1 MPEEKKKVDSTT
13 TFKDTLAGK
22 LKEIDTSTREV
33 RKQRR
38 ANNAAERQVKSEARK
53 KKRAERKKKGMS
65 GGIRG
70 LQGLKSL

>member
-13 TFKDTLAGK
+13 TFKDTLAGR

-33 RKQRR
+33 RQNRR
-38 ANNAAERQVKSEARK
+38 AKKAAERQANSEARK
-53 KKRAERKKKGMS
+53 KKRGMS
-65 GGIRG
+65 GGING

>member
-33 RKQRR
+33 RQERR
-38 ANNAAERQVKSEARK
+38 AKKAAERQANSDARK
-53 KKRAERKKKGMS
+53 KKRAERKKRGMS